1 MSTESTATTLR
12 PPKPTDVIWR
22 GLYGTEHAGAGYVV
36 EVDFFDPGEKV
47 KLYRNGTLAEV
58 KRSPARFV
66 LDEDTTIK
74 AAMSLYGMKQAH
86 ILERDKPGRAL
97 SPLPGTAEAAR
108 QRFDQEHPT
117 LSRMIA
123 IISWVVLVV
132 ALVTQIPN
140 AINGIS
146 NGLAALGFPLGFSV
160 PTFALPAWLNA
171 ALTVL
176 GIAAGLDRGLRM
188 VHNPLLDD

>member
-1 MSTESTATTLR
+1 MSPENTAATLR
-12 PPKPTDVIWR
+12 PPRPTDVIWR
-22 GLYGTEHAGAGYVV
+22 GLYGTEHAGASYVV

-47 KLYRNGTLAEV
+47 KLYRNGILAEV
-58 KRSPARFV
+58 KRSPARFL
-66 LDEDTTIK
+66 LDEDTAIK
-74 AAMSLYGMKQAH
+74 AAMSLYGMRQAH
-86 ILERDKPGRAL
+86 ILERDKPDRAL

-108 QRFDQEHPT
+108 QRFDQEHPM

-123 IISWVVLVV
+123 IISWAALVV

-146 NGLAALGFPLGFSV
+146 NGLTALGFPLEFSI

-171 ALTVL
+171 ALTFL